1 MHSQAVRLVWLIII
15 SGLFLWGPADV
26 KGNACLQGS
35 LFLEVE
41 RNWGGSC
48 SKSRSQGQ
56 KWS

>member
-1 MHSQAVRLVWLIII
+1 MHSQTVRLVWLIII
-15 SGLFLWGPADV
+15 SGLVLWGPADV

-56 KWS
+56 K